1 MIRDGFDKS
10 KVGSVFLLPCA
21 SLPCNWLS
29 QAKSG
34 AALQTNL
41 SVINSVVE

>member
-10 KVGSVFLLPCA
+10 KVNIVFLLPCT
-21 SLPCNWLS
+21 SMSCNWLS

-34 AALQTNL
+34 TALQTNS
-41 SVINSVVE
+41 SVINSVVK